1 MGQIESFKKVL
12 GITDQPVRTP
22 DNEDEVKEENIEVA
36 PKRSTSTNKNLK
48 KDKVK
53 KRGPADTTLAVDAST
68 REQVRDLAFW
78 ARKQGLIQENT
89 SLEVI
94 HLLMDCFFEKYPKAK
109 TFVESY

>member
-22 DNEDEVKEENIEVA
+22 DNELEVKEEKMEAAQERAAQV
-36 PKRSTSTNKNLK
+36 K
-48 KDKVK
+48 KKLMKERVK

-78 ARKQGLIQENT
+78 ARKQGLIQEDT